1 MRKYILL
8 LCTICMGLVSCVK
21 ENMSGI
27 DADGLTTFRAVYADA
42 STKTVLDGLTPMWTP
57 EDKISIYDGV
67 NNEFSNALTAPAA
80 TAEFKGKLAGKG
92 RTHYLAAS
100 PYNAD
105 LTFSLMGLSVYS
117 LQIPEQQNAVAGS
130 YDPSAAVA
138 VAYSKTSSL
147 EFRNVCSLV
156 KFKIV
161 SDDVKAVTLVPH
173 GEKENL
179 AGVFNATIDTEI
191 RITVIEGKE
200 TVTLNGDFKKDETYY
215 LVTLPAS
222 LKSGFKVLLKT
233 AAGGYVESMNFTN
246 PVDFERS
253 GMINLGDLSLDP
265 KESTLPD
272 DPGQEEEPEE
282 GVVYFAPTS
291 DWTAGGAHVAA
302 YFWQDGME
310 EEWVNMTEDVEE
322 GVYKCEVPEGYGNII
337 FVSIR
342 SGAEN
347 NWDNKLVQT
356 VDLTVPADENVC
368 FVPTGKDAEGK
379 VSGEWTAYPPENLPV
394 DPNPGNPGE
403 EIETAG
409 TIYLR
414 PNSNWLEAG
423 ARFAVYFFELGKPEV
438 WMSMTEDVE
447 ENVYKTEVPAG
458 YTNVIFVRMNPDV
471 SENRWNNEND
481 VDPYKPVWGQTADL
495 LVPTGDNVCY
505 VITPG
510 TWGEDGYWT
519 TYPPV
524 ITEPTPDPD
533 PDPTPDPTPDP
544 GVGENDQVI
553 YLNAGGSGLWDQA
566 GAWFEVWSW
575 PTGGEGKWYTMS
587 SDGSGLYSVTVP
599 KANTNIIFVRRG
611 PDMTQGWDAE
621 VHYWN
626 KTDDL
631 AIPDGMN
638 CYTITGWGG
647 TDGTWSAL

>member
-57 EDKISIYDGV
+57 EDKISIFDGV

-92 RTHYLAAS
+92 RNQFLAVS
-100 PYNAD
+100 PYCPGA
-105 LTFSLMGLSVYS
+105 TFSTLSKTVYGME
-117 LQIPEQQNAVAGS
+117 IPAEQTAVKDS
-130 YDPSAAVA
+130 YDPAAMFSIA
-138 VAYSKTSSL
+138 HSTDHNLNFK
-147 EFRNVCSLV
+147 NVCSLV
-156 KFKIV
+156 KFTIV
-161 SDDVKAVTLVPH
+161 SDGVTSVNLV
-173 GEKENL
+173 GSADDIL
-179 AGVFNATIDTEI
+179 AGKFYAIYSDSPQV
-191 RITVIEGKE
+191 VVSEGKGNY
-200 TVTLNGDFKKDETYY
+200 VTLNGDFKKDETYY
-215 LVTLPAS
+215 LVTLPTS
-222 LKSGFKVLLKT
+222 LKSGFKVLLGT
-233 AAGGYVESMNFTN
+233 PNGGYVQSMSFTN
-246 PVDFERS
+246 PVEFERS

-291 DWTAGGAHVAA
+291 DWTASGAHVAA

-310 EEWVNMTEDVEE
+310 EAWVNMTEDVEE

-423 ARFAVYFFELGKPEV
+423 ARFAAYFWQDGLGDAWV
-438 WMSMTEDVE
+438 SMTEDVE
-447 ENVYKTEVPAG
+447 ENVYKCDVPAG
-458 YTNVIFVRMNPDV
+458 YTNMLFVRMNPDV

-524 ITEPTPDPD
+524 ITE
-533 PDPTPDPTPDP
+533 PTPDPTPDP

>member
-27 DADGLTTFRAVYADA
+27 DADGLITFRAVYADA

-67 NNEFSNALTAPAA
+67 NNEFSNALTGPAA

-179 AGVFNATIDTEI
+179 AGVFNATIDTEM

-233 AAGGYVESMNFTN
+233 AAGEYVESMNFTN

-302 YFWQDGME
+302 YFWQDGMDE
-310 EEWVNMTEDVEE
+310 AWVNMTEDVEE

-347 NWDNKLVQT
+347 NWDNKLIQT

-394 DPNPGNPGE
+394 DPNPGNPGG

-414 PNSNWLEAG
+414 PNSNWLEAS

-438 WMSMTEDVE
+438 WVSMTEDVE
-447 ENVYKTEVPAG
+447 ENVYKCDVPEG
-458 YTNVIFVRMNPDV
+458 YSNIIFVRMNPDTSV
-471 SENRWNNEND
+471 NSWD
-481 VDPYKPVWGQTADL
+481 DGVKWGQTTDL
-495 LVPTGDNVCY
+495 LVPVAGSSNICY
-505 VITPG
+505 VIAPG

-524 ITEPTPDPD
+524 VTEPEPTPD
-533 PDPTPDPTPDP
+533 PDPTPDPGTGEEPNP
-544 GVGENDQVI
+544 G
-553 YLNAGGSGLWDQA
+553 
-566 GAWFEVWSW
+566 
-575 PTGGEGKWYTMS
+575 TGGEEVTACKLTLKVNKAITWYDKYIYSWDGNGEILGTWPGVKLGWVGEEGDYYVYYHDFDKSLNGKTINYII
-587 SDGSGLYSVTVP
+587 SGDNAQTKDLTVTLNGANTTVTV
-599 KANTNIIFVRRG
+599 
-611 PDMTQGWDAE
+611 E
-621 VHYWN
+621 ES
-626 KTDDL
+626 DL
-631 AIPDGMN
+631 K
-638 CYTITGWGG
+638 
-647 TDGTWSAL
+647 